1 VLGIDVSKATLSSA
15 LLDGPSRQVQWELT
29 VPNTDAGVSTLLART
44 PPQCPWVL
52 EPTGQYSTPVARQA
66 QAAGRRVL
74 LAPPKQ
80 AKAFLAAV
88 RPRAKTDRLDS
99 QGLALYALAVALR
112 PYPLKAPA
120 METVDQLLAARR
132 GLSQSLARLRQQRS
146 ALPLA
151 AGPLDAA
158 ITALREQQAA
168 LDRQLATHA
177 PVAGGSVVAAL
188 DGVPGVG
195 PVTAAAVASCLQ
207 SKSFGHP
214 DQFVAYVGLD
224 VRVRDSGQRRGQ
236 RTLSHQGDAELRR
249 LLFLCAQA
257 NLRSRDPHNP
267 FKVQYARERAKG
279 LPSTAALCAVARKL
293 ARTCWSLSRHGT
305 TYDATRVHRHLSTPR
320 KERPLDDHP

>member
-1 VLGIDVSKATLSSA
+1 MLGIDVSKATLSSA

-29 VPNTDAGVSTLLART
+29 VPNSAVGVTTLLART

-52 EPTGQYSTPVARQA
+52 EPTGRYSTPVARQA
-66 QAAGRRVL
+66 QAAGRCVL

-99 QGLALYALAVALR
+99 QGLALYALAVPLR
-112 PYPLKAPA
+112 SYPLKAPV
-120 METVDQLLAARR
+120 METVDQLLAARK
-132 GLSQSLARLRQQRS
+132 GISQSLARLRQQRS

-151 AGPLDAA
+151 AGSLDAA
-158 ITALREQQAA
+158 IAALREQQTA
-168 LDRQLATHA
+168 LDRQLAGQVPA
-177 PVAGGSVVAAL
+177 VGSVVAAL
-188 DGVPGVG
+188 DGVPGIG
-195 PVTAAAVASCLQ
+195 PVTAAAVASRLV
-207 SKSFGHP
+207 STHFGHP

-257 NLRSRDPHNP
+257 NLRSRDPQNP

-293 ARTCWSLSRHGT
+293 ARTCWSLARHGT
-305 TYDATRVHRHLSTPR
+305 TYDATRVHRHLTTPR
-320 KERPLDDHP
+320 TEPPLDTHP